1 VLVRCSAALLL
12 LTSTALAQSV
22 PGTADDPL
30 ASLTMLPEVVDAP
43 LYPGLVLRGGEPA
56 DSMVLLD
63 GFELPTTFHGET
75 GLRSLLIPGTSSTQ
89 IRRVVFGNGRAS
101 GFVMLE
107 PKAPGLGK
115 TTWLSSSDIG
125 FRDSYS
131 RPPRTWN
138 GRRVPFGNGALRA
151 AYGLDRGVYIDAF
164 LHLRRGTTSSEQSLT
179 YVASGFDVLVG
190 RIVFRS
196 KHRRGSW
203 TVNAAAST
211 MTDVN
216 RTSIDGRVEVSH
228 SGPAA
233 GLRQVTWFLGVDSEN
248 SRYDLDRIYWTP
260 DLGAWGTVTAR
271 LSSNIVARGG
281 VRMDA
286 FLRTHDVAIQP
297 RASIMARFGERELEL
312 EAGAFRRPAE
322 KIFELPLDLH
332 PERTTQLSARF
343 TQGWSKGRNAAI
355 ASLTGFYADRTH
367 LITRDSIG
375 VLGNNGFA
383 TANGVELHAVGTRH
397 PWIGLVGLSL
407 SSSTRRDYFRAR
419 QRPSDFDQPM
429 RFDSVIVYR
438 AKRWQVSARFSL
450 SSGLPYTPVVESTY
464 DSDADAYVPVFGF
477 TNSERLPWMH
487 SLDIRGDIKLGKHWT
502 AFADIRNAYAAST
515 ALGYQYSYDYK
526 TRLETTLPILPYVGL
541 RGDF

>member
-12 LTSTALAQSV
+12 LTSTAHAQSV

-30 ASLTMLPEVVDAP
+30 VSLTMLPEVVDTP
-43 LYPGLVLRGGEPA
+43 LYPGLVLRGGDPA

-63 GFELPTTFHGET
+63 GFELPTTFHSET
-75 GLRSLLIPGTSSTQ
+75 GLRSLLIPGTSSTP

-115 TTWLSSSDIG
+115 TIWLSSSDLG
-125 FRDSYS
+125 FRDSYAH
-131 RPPRTWN
+131 PPTKWN
-138 GRRVPFGNGALRA
+138 GRRVPFGAGALRL
-151 AYGLDRGVYIDAF
+151 GLDWYSGAYIDAY
-164 LHLRRGTTSSEQSLT
+164 LHLRRRTTTSEQSLT
-179 YVASGFDVLVG
+179 YVASMPVLAG

-233 GLRQVTWFLGVDSEN
+233 GLRQVTWFLGLDSEN

-260 DLGAWGTVTAR
+260 DLGAWAAVTAR
-271 LSSNIVARGG
+271 LSSNIFARGG

-286 FLRTHDVAIQP
+286 FIRTHDFAIQP
-297 RASIMARFGERELEL
+297 RASIVGRFGERELEL

-332 PERTTQLSARF
+332 SERTTQVSARF
-343 TQGWSKGRNAAI
+343 TQGWSKGRDATL
-355 ASLTGFYADRTH
+355 ASVTGYYIDRTR
-367 LITRDSIG
+367 LIAPDSLG

-383 TANGVELHAVGTRH
+383 TAKGVEVQTLRSSGQ
-397 PWIGLVGLSL
+397 WIGMFGVSL
-407 SSSTRRDYFRAR
+407 SSSVRRDYFRAR
-419 QRPSDFDQPM
+419 VRPGNFDQPL
-429 RFDSVIVYR
+429 RFDSLLMYR
-438 AKRWQVSARFSL
+438 AKRWQVSGRFSL

-464 DSDADAYVPVFGF
+464 DSDSDSHMPVFGF

-487 SLDIRGDIKLGKHWT
+487 SLDIRGDIRLSKHWT